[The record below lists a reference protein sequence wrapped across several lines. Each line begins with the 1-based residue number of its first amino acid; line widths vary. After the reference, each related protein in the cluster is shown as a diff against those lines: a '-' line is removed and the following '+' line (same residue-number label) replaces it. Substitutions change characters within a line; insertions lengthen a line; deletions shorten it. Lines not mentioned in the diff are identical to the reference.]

1 MRTDDYL
8 ACIIAL
14 MATTKPFHLTVS
26 LRPKPIFPAIRQATF
41 KVEKK
46 IGFRYFE
53 YGENVEIQD
62 IKPPFEIM
70 EAVLNLITPARALTE
85 KELEEWQVSKN
96 SGWLATDDLEPFKV
110 EEFLNTYGQIGLA
123 NYVRREAMNNLITP
137 QVFIGKG
144 KISYKYLKEL
154 QKEDSALFR
163 KRIRRIY
170 LGEIIP
176 FSWVEEDLRR
186 LAKCIRMKVALDKN
200 RSEGYEKISLTHSK
214 QFRRII
220 HAWGKS
226 GFAIPLY
233 KDSGEFNTSH
243 NNWLL
248 NEHQKEFI
256 LQDFVSSINNFLR
269 PISQAITT
277 ETTEEIAQKNSGIE
291 TAICYE
297 IFSRIEPLLERICV
311 NPKCKKPFLIERKTK
326 KFCSDSCASYLRGKK
341 FKANK
346 KVSAKKAGRKKKK
359 KGRAT

>member
-1 MRTDDYL
+1 MRSVG
-8 ACIIAL
+8 CIVAP

-26 LRPKPIFPAIRQATF
+26 LRPRPIFPAIRQATF

-62 IKPPFEIM
+62 MKPLSETM

-85 KELEEWQVSKN
+85 KELEEWQVSKD
-96 SGWLATDDLEPFKV
+96 SGWLAEDDLDPLKV

-123 NYVRREAMNNLITP
+123 NYYRREAMNNSITP
-137 QVFIGKG
+137 KLFIGKG
-144 KISYKYLKEL
+144 KISYKYLEVL

-163 KRIRRIY
+163 KRIQRIY

-176 FSWVEEDLRR
+176 FSWVEDDLRR
-186 LAKCIRMKVALDKN
+186 LAKCIRMKVAIDKN
-200 RSEGYEKISLTHSK
+200 RSEGYEEISLNHSK
-214 QFRRII
+214 QLRRMI

-226 GFAIPLY
+226 GLAIPPH
-233 KDSGEFNTSH
+233 KDSGEYLPQKSS
-243 NNWLL
+243 WLL
-248 NEHQKEFI
+248 SERQKEFI
-256 LQDFVSSINNFLR
+256 FQDFVSATNTFLR

-277 ETTEEIAQKNSGIE
+277 EATEEISQKNSGIE

-311 NPKCKKPFLIERKTK
+311 NPKCKKPFLIQRSTKTY
-326 KFCSDSCASYLRGKK
+326 CSDTCSGYLRGLRHKAKK
-341 FKANK
+341 K
-346 KVSAKKAGRKKKK
+346 KVSATRAGSKKK
-359 KGRAT
+359 KGRSK

>member
-1 MRTDDYL
+1 MRSVG
-8 ACIIAL
+8 CIVAP

-26 LRPKPIFPAIRQATF
+26 LRPRPIFPAIRQATF

-62 IKPPFEIM
+62 MKPLSETM

-85 KELEEWQVSKN
+85 KELEEWQVSKD
-96 SGWLATDDLEPFKV
+96 SGWLAEDDLEPLMV

-123 NYVRREAMNNLITP
+123 NYLRREAMNNLITP

-144 KISYKYLKEL
+144 RIAYRYLEEL

-170 LGEIIP
+170 SGEIIP
-176 FSWVEEDLRR
+176 FSWVEDDLRR
-186 LAKCIRMKVALDKN
+186 LAKCIRMKVAIDKN
-200 RSEGYEKISLTHSK
+200 RSEGYEEISLTHSK
-214 QFRRII
+214 QLRRII

-226 GFAIPLY
+226 GLAIPLN
-233 KDSGEFNTSH
+233 KDSGNYLPQKTS
-243 NNWLL
+243 WLIS
-248 NEHQKEFI
+248 EREKEFI

-277 ETTEEIAQKNSGIE
+277 EATEEIAQKNSGIE

-311 NPKCKKPFLIERKTK
+311 NPKCKKPFLIQRSTKTY
-326 KFCSDSCASYLRGKK
+326 CSNRCADYVRLKEW
-341 FKANK
+341 KAKNK
-346 KVSAKKAGRKKKK
+346 KVSAIRAGSKKK
-359 KGRAT
+359 KGRSK